1 MLESLGREIEKLG
14 GHFEVHTQSDGHMLM
29 VVEFP
34 EADEGDMSG
43 MVARVKGPAGLDTGA
58 KWLVGQL
65 ITRGLE
71 DTADWFADEAVE
83 VKAGRCG
90 ACGGAVAETA
100 VAHELTDSP
109 IQEGAVSEQ
118 LTGIA
123 VALDDGEI
131 TLDEA
136 ASELARLTLQ
146 LAVSCGVAS
155 EPRTAADLLRDHG
168 RHGRGDGPAGPSPR
182 K

>member
-14 GHFEVHTQSDGHMLM
+14 GHFEVHTQADGHMLM

-71 DTADWFADEAVE
+71 ETADWFADEDIE

-90 ACGGAVAETA
+90 ACGGAVADTA
-100 VAHELTDSP
+100 AAHELTDAP
-109 IQEGAVSEQ
+109 TQEGAVSEQ
-118 LTGIA
+118 LMGIA

-131 TLDEA
+131 TLEETA
-136 ASELARLTLQ
+136 AELARLTLQ
-146 LAVSCGVAS
+146 LTVSCDVAS
-155 EPRTAADLLRDHG
+155 NPRTTTDILRDHG
-168 RHGRGDGPAGPSPR
+168 RHGHGDGPAVAE
-182 K
+182 